1 MDLKRLL
8 HSDSGRIILSILLG
22 LGLSTLFR
30 KICTEKDCLA
40 FYSAPK
46 DDLLGKTFQHEDR
59 CFQYQ
64 PKSVKCDPS
73 EKKVIGCQPAKC
85 G

>member
-8 HSDSGRIILSILLG
+8 HSDSGRIILSIILG

-30 KICTEKDCLA
+30 KICTERDCLA

-46 DDLLGKTFQHEDR
+46 DDILGKTFQHDDR

-64 PKSVKCDPS
+64 PKSVKCNQSDKILVEPR
-73 EKKVIGCQPAKC
+73 PAKC
-85 G
+85 L